1 MQGTIRPIS
10 INYEDT
16 KQAIKFWN
24 HLQLD
29 IPYHYNI
36 LWIQEL
42 SRENKTSPSLQT
54 GVQEQNYSLTQTTLK
69 CK

>member
-54 GVQEQNYSLTQTTLK
+54 WGSRTELLINPNNTEM
-69 CK
+69 